1 MADNKKEKLFAEFP
15 PVPTERWEE
24 VIAADLKGA
33 DYDKKLVWRTNE
45 GFNVRPYYRAED
57 LGNVPFMGSG
67 PGSFPFVRGTGRC
80 NDWRVHQTIGV
91 KDPGKANS
99 EALAALNAGCD
110 SIGFCFYEEPSEAG
124 IDALLSQIVLGA
136 VEVVFQGKGV
146 GKVAEMVLAKLDRS
160 AIDPDEV
167 RMSFVIDPVIKNLSL
182 KGEFGCCE
190 DGSKCI
196 GSIAELV
203 KKFAK
208 YKRVRLAGVSG
219 HYFHN
224 SGSTIIQELAF
235 TLAVGHEY
243 LVKLMD
249 AGLTA
254 DQAAKA
260 VRFSMAVSS
269 NYFMEIAK
277 FRAARLLWANIV
289 KQYNPEKECS
299 EKMFAHAVTSRW
311 NQTVYDPYVNMLR
324 GTTEAMS
331 AAIAGVHSLEVVP
344 FDESF
349 ETPTDF
355 SGRIARNVQLLL
367 KYESHFDQVSDA
379 SGGSYYIETL
389 TNNIADQA
397 WKLFRE
403 VEDKGGYIAAFR
415 DGFVTSAIEASA
427 AAKDKA
433 VATRRTILLGANQYP
448 NFTETAD
455 KAVTEKDVRPA
466 GCDPDCKCAEGGECT
481 CGPDCDCKNGGVC
494 TCGKTLLRPYR
505 GAMPFE
511 QIRLSADRSGKA
523 PLAFMLTCGSL
534 SMARARA
541 QFACNFFACAG
552 IRVQDNTF
560 FRSVEEGVKAAL
572 GSKADII
579 VMCSSDD
586 DYATVA
592 PEAAKLLGGRGILV
606 VAGAPASQPEL
617 ESQGITHFISVK
629 SNVLETL
636 KSYLKELGIQ

>member
-1 MADNKKEKLFAEFP
+1 MADNRKEKLFAEFP
-15 PVPTERWEE
+15 SVSTEQWEE
-24 VIAADLKGA
+24 VITADLKGA

-45 GFNVRPYYRAED
+45 GFTVRPYYRAAD
-57 LGNVPFMGSG
+57 MKSIPFMESG
-67 PGSFPFVRGTGRC
+67 AGCFPFVRGTGKC
-80 NDWRVHQTIGV
+80 NAWRVHQTVGV
-91 KDPGKANS
+91 EDVKKANT
-99 EALAALNAGCD
+99 EALAALDAGCD
-110 SIGFCFYEEPSEAG
+110 SIGFCFYNEISEAEL
-124 IDALLSQIVLGA
+124 DQLLSQIILGA
-136 VEVVFQGKGV
+136 VEIVFQGKGV
-146 GKVAEMVLAKLDRS
+146 RKVAEMMFARLEKS
-160 AIDPDEV
+160 GIDPNGV
-167 RMSFVIDPVIKNLSL
+167 RISFVKDPIVKKLSL

-190 DGSKCI
+190 DGSKCV
-196 GSIAELV
+196 GRIAELV
-203 KKFAK
+203 KKYEK
-208 YKRVRLAGVSG
+208 YSKVRLAGVSG

-224 SGSTIIQELAF
+224 SGSTIVQELAF
-235 TLAVGHEY
+235 TLSVGHEY

-254 DQAAKA
+254 DQAAKTI
-260 VRFSMAVSS
+260 RFSMAVSS

-277 FRAARLLWANIV
+277 FRAARMLWANIV
-289 KQYNPEKECS
+289 KQYNPEKQCS
-299 EKMFAHAVTSRW
+299 QKMFAHAVTSRW

-344 FDESF
+344 FDEAF

-355 SGRIARNVQLLL
+355 SSRIARNVQLLL

-389 TNNIADQA
+389 TQSIAEQA

-403 VEDKGGYIAAFR
+403 VEEKGGYIAAFKA
-415 DGFVTSAIEASA
+415 GFITSSIEASA

-448 NFTETAD
+448 NFTEVAD
-455 KAVTEKDVRPA
+455 KAVTEADVTA
-466 GCDPDCKCAEGGECT
+466 ATGDNVLK
-481 CGPDCDCKNGGVC
+481 
-494 TCGKTLLRPYR
+494 PYR

-511 QIRLSADRSGKA
+511 QIRLKTDRSGKA

-560 FRSVEEGVKAAL
+560 FKSVEEGVKAAL
-572 GSKADII
+572 AAKADIV
-579 VMCSSDD
+579 VMCAADD

-592 PEAAKLLGGRGILV
+592 PEAAKLLGGKAILV

-617 ESQGITHFISVK
+617 EAQGISHFISVK

-636 KSYLKELGIQ
+636 KSYLKELGIE